1 MPTTVF
7 DPSEGISINQ
17 QSAEATALEQGEKLA
32 QIAQQDQDAR
42 WEQQSR
48 DQEDA
53 ALIGGKF
60 KSQEDLLK
68 AYEALQKK
76 LGNKDA
82 EDEEEPVEGDSEPEE
97 ATPKEEGAS
106 EAVSLMNRLGQ
117 EYAKNGDLSE
127 ADVDQLTQLDS
138 KELVAAYIEYY
149 KSGQQKAQVQATT
162 ETQVAEVVASVGGKE
177 AYAEMI
183 SWAVDNLDQGEID
196 SYNSV
201 TNSGNPAAIKFA
213 VEALSNRYRN
223 SEGFEAPLVSGRK
236 ADSGVKPYRSQAE
249 LARDIANPMYQQ
261 DPAFRADVEA
271 RLSRSKDLL

>member
-7 DPSEGISINQ
+7 DPSEGVSTNQ
-17 QSAEATALEQGEKLA
+17 QSAEAAALEQGEKLA
-32 QIAQQDQDAR
+32 QLAQQDQEAR
-42 WEQQSR
+42 WDQQAR
-48 DQEDA
+48 DQENP

-76 LGNKDA
+76 LGNKDP
-82 EDEEEPVEGDSEPEE
+82 EDEEDPVEGDVEPSEEPQAEE
-97 ATPKEEGAS
+97 QSS
-106 EAVSLMNRLGQ
+106 EAVSLMNRLGE

-127 ADVDQLTQLDS
+127 ADVEQLTQLDS
-138 KELVAAYIEYY
+138 KELVAAYIEYF

-183 SWAVDNLDQGEID
+183 TWAVDNLEQGEID

-236 ADSGVKPYRSQAE
+236 ADSGPKPYRSQAE
-249 LARDIANPMYQQ
+249 LARDIGNPLYHQ

>member
-1 MPTTVF
+1 MLTTVF

-97 ATPKEEGAS
+97 ATPKEEGTS

-138 KELVAAYIEYY
+138 KELVSAYIEYY

-183 SWAVDNLDQGEID
+183 SWAVDNLEQGEID

>member
-32 QIAQQDQDAR
+32 QISQQDQDAR

>member
-7 DPSEGISINQ
+7 DPSEGVSTNQ
-17 QSAEATALEQGEKLA
+17 QSAEAAALEQGEKLA
-32 QIAQQDQDAR
+32 QLAQQDQEAR
-42 WEQQSR
+42 WDQQAR
-48 DQEDA
+48 DQENP

-76 LGNKDA
+76 LGNKDP
-82 EDEEEPVEGDSEPEE
+82 EDEESPVEGESDASEEPQAEE
-97 ATPKEEGAS
+97 QPS
-106 EAVSLMNRLGQ
+106 EAVSLMNRLGE
-117 EYAKNGDLSE
+117 EYAKTGDLSE
-127 ADVDQLTQLDS
+127 ADVEQLTQLDS
-138 KELVAAYIEYY
+138 KELVAAYLEYY

-162 ETQVAEVVASVGGKE
+162 ESQVAEVVASVGGKE

-183 SWAVDNLDQGEID
+183 SWAVDNLEQGEID

-201 TNSGNPAAIKFA
+201 TSSGNPAAIKFA

-236 ADSGVKPYRSQAE
+236 ADSGIKPYRSQAE
-249 LARDIANPMYQQ
+249 LARDIANPMYRQ
-261 DPAFRADVEA
+261 DPAFRADVEE

>member
-97 ATPKEEGAS
+97 ATPKEEGTS

-138 KELVAAYIEYY
+138 KELVSAYIEYY

-183 SWAVDNLDQGEID
+183 SWAVDNLEQGEID

>member
-17 QSAEATALEQGEKLA
+17 QSAEATALQQGEKLA

-97 ATPKEEGAS
+97 VTPKEEGTS

>member
-183 SWAVDNLDQGEID
+183 SWAVDNLEQGEID

>member
-82 EDEEEPVEGDSEPEE
+82 EDEEEPVEGDSEPAGES
-97 ATPKEEGAS
+97 PKEEGTS

-127 ADVDQLTQLDS
+127 ADVDQLIQLDS
-138 KELVAAYIEYY
+138 KELVSAYIEYY
-149 KSGQQKAQVQATT
+149 KSGQQRAQVQATT
-162 ETQVAEVVASVGGKE
+162 ESQVAEVVASVGGKE

-183 SWAVDNLDQGEID
+183 SWAVDNLEQGEID

>member
-32 QIAQQDQDAR
+32 QISQQDQDAR

-97 ATPKEEGAS
+97 AAPKEEGAS

>member
-97 ATPKEEGAS
+97 ATPKEEGTS

-183 SWAVDNLDQGEID
+183 SWAVDNLEQGEID

>member
-7 DPSEGISINQ
+7 DPSEGVSTNQ
-17 QSAEATALEQGEKLA
+17 QAAEAAALEQGEKLA
-32 QIAQQDQDAR
+32 QIAQQDQESR
-42 WEQQSR
+42 WEQQAR
-48 DQEDA
+48 DQENP

-76 LGNKDA
+76 LGNKDQEE
-82 EDEEEPVEGDSEPEE
+82 EDEPVEGDTDATEE
-97 ATPKEEGAS
+97 APKNESTS
-106 EAVSLMNRLGQ
+106 EAVSLMTRLGE

-138 KELVAAYIEYY
+138 KELVSAYIEYY

-162 ETQVAEVVASVGGKE
+162 ESQVAEVVASVGGKD

-183 SWAVDNLDQGEID
+183 SWAVDNLDQAEID

-236 ADSGVKPYRSQAE
+236 ADSGPKPYRSQAE
-249 LARDIANPMYQQ
+249 LARDIANPLYQQ
-261 DPAFRADVEA
+261 DPAFRADVED

>member
-7 DPSEGISINQ
+7 DPSEGVSTNQ
-17 QSAEATALEQGEKLA
+17 QSAEAAALEQGEKLA
-32 QIAQQDQDAR
+32 QLSQQDQEAR
-42 WEQQSR
+42 WDQQAR
-48 DQEDA
+48 DQENP

-76 LGNKDA
+76 LGNKDT
-82 EDEEEPVEGDSEPEE
+82 EDEEEPVEGESEPVDEV
-97 ATPKEEGAS
+97 PKEENTS

-138 KELVAAYIEYY
+138 KELVSAYIEYY

-183 SWAVDNLDQGEID
+183 SWAVDNLEQGEID

>member
-82 EDEEEPVEGDSEPEE
+82 EDEEEPVEGDSEPVEGTSE
-97 ATPKEEGAS
+97 AESTS

-138 KELVAAYIEYY
+138 KELVSAYIEYY

-162 ETQVAEVVASVGGKE
+162 ESQVAEVVASVGGKE

-236 ADSGVKPYRSQAE
+236 ADSGPKPYRSQAE
-249 LARDIANPMYQQ
+249 LARDIANPLYQQ
-261 DPAFRADVEA
+261 DPAFRADVED

>member
-82 EDEEEPVEGDSEPEE
+82 EEEEEPVEGDSEPAGE
-97 ATPKEEGAS
+97 APKEEGTS
-106 EAVSLMNRLGQ
+106 EAVSLMNRLGE

-138 KELVAAYIEYY
+138 KELVSAYIEYY

-162 ETQVAEVVASVGGKE
+162 ESQVAEVVASVGGKE

-261 DPAFRADVEA
+261 DPAFRADVES